1 MTKTVL
7 IIDDVGFDRTILSA
21 LLRQSGYQVID
32 EASNGSEGIEKA
44 LKLQPDIITLDRRMP
59 DMDGM
64 EVLEHLRS
72 QSYQKEIVL
81 ISGDDLSAIKPQA
94 KELGVTCFFSKPVS
108 RQELKEGLSKLNLPT

>member
-32 EASNGSEGIEKA
+32 EAANGAEGIEKA
-44 LKLQPDIITLDRRMP
+44 LKHQPDIITLDKRMP

-64 EVLEHLRS
+64 EVLTNLRN
-72 QSYQKEIVL
+72 QNYNKEIVL
-81 ISGDDLSAIKPQA
+81 ISGDDLTPIKSEAQ
-94 KELGVTCFFSKPVS
+94 KLGVTCFFSKPIS
-108 RQELKEGLSKLNLPT
+108 RTELKEGLDSIQLSD